1 MDHVVLLLAI
11 SLHHECLV
19 LVEGDE
25 VSVDIP
31 RAWQISDMTPREYH
45 HNKCSYN
52 THLMLCDCD
61 VLFKH
66 PEQLSDNFY
75 GKDGVIIKRAQP

>member
-1 MDHVVLLLAI
+1 MLAL
-11 SLHHECLV
+11 SVYSECLV
-19 LVEGDE
+19 LVEGEE

-31 RAWQISDMTPREYH
+31 RGWQISDSVAREYH

-66 PEQLSDNFY
+66 PEFLSDIFY
-75 GKDGVIIKRAQP
+75 GKDGVIIERKKE